1 MERSFISLFFRQL
14 YCMDGLVGVDLSN
27 YHRPHS
33 KPLLLQYCA
42 AMASATRVFA
52 EDTKNKKYL
61 SYEHEARQ
69 LASELFDQ
77 MDIETALGLHLLS
90 HHMLAYDLEKAE
102 HYRDLASSI
111 CHRLQERVGLDGD
124 IRTRIS
130 RLELVNAGVRP
141 FHHPLGSSSEYQRL
155 AELSMN
161 ASETPES
168 EGVRQILLDL
178 LHFAKEFRSLI
189 QEDYETSVGHQ
200 VLFRAITPDQLVCLT
215 GILDQKISFLAQ
227 KVLSSSEGLVR
238 GALCLVR
245 TIILYSGGQTREA
258 LDQLRQAI
266 VVLVAN
272 RHLWSFTSPHLADLF
287 HMCFLVAFS
296 VRDHALASTLNQ
308 FQHDLVEFFPASVG
322 DCVRDAAL
330 LLSITSPDESVTL
343 SPSID
348 AWLVGLNES

>member
-155 AELSMN
+155 FELSKN
-161 ASETPES
+161 ATES
-168 EGVRQILLDL
+168 EGVREILLDL

-189 QEDYETSVGHQ
+189 QEDYETSGDHQ

-215 GILDQKISFLAQ
+215 GILDQKISGLAQ
-227 KVLSSSEGLVR
+227 KALSSSGGLEQ
-238 GALCLVR
+238 AAFCLIR
-245 TIILYSGGQTREA
+245 TILLYSAGQTQEA

-266 VVLVAN
+266 VNLVAN
-272 RHLWSFTSPHLADLF
+272 RHLWSFTSSHLADLF